1 MTGLHFDLPKCLSP
15 RNDTEKISM
24 RRIDMS
30 PLRKD
35 DTHSEM
41 CLRSD
46 ATTSHSKVVAE
57 PGCNWEPA
65 TPSED
70 PEVLMMVAE
79 DDSPRAARQRTT
91 SGSTDNG
98 FVFVPDSRTTA
109 TGMAA
114 TATGMATTATG
125 MAEAATGIAHAA
137 DRMPEAFLGE
147 RAVWPE
153 WSFVTRGYLVAQGM
167 VTPAELHAIENYPY
181 PVQFAHC
188 NQDQLRRSQQ
198 MYYKLTLL
206 LRGKMSRLIQ
216 KVEPGSGFEAWRL
229 VVQDMLK
236 LDENQSVG
244 LMNQLLRFHL
254 PSPGCVTDVEQCLAR
269 LELSVEALRRQHGE
283 LAVPDQM
290 LRAVVIKAMPE
301 PLRGHLQLLGLPTYP
316 ELKTAILNY
325 LHARQLWTGLE
336 VSSPTATSSDASM
349 ETVEALW
356 RGGKKGKG
364 KGAGKQ
370 KLPNEMVCFNCGGV
384 GHPASKCP
392 SPKGVCLSTS
402 SASAAL
408 STTSS
413 ISVTCFRCGE
423 KGHVASQCKAVMAPA
438 SQAMLFE
445 GPLYT
450 DEEVDAMRAI
460 TEI

>member
-1 MTGLHFDLPKCLSP
+1 M
-15 RNDTEKISM
+15 
-24 RRIDMS
+24 
-30 PLRKD
+30 
-35 DTHSEM
+35 
-41 CLRSD
+41 
-46 ATTSHSKVVAE
+46 VAE

-70 PEVLMMVAE
+70 PEVFMMVAE

-269 LELSVEALRRQHGE
+269 LELGVEALRQQHGE

-316 ELKTAILNY
+316 ELKTAILTIRTRGSCGLVWKLRHQPLLY
-325 LHARQLWTGLE
+325 LMHPWRLLRPCGRAARRAKGRVL
-336 VSSPTATSSDASM
+336 ASRSCLTKWFAS
-349 ETVEALW
+349 TVEVWDIQLLNV
-356 RGGKKGKG
+356 R
-364 KGAGKQ
+364 
-370 KLPNEMVCFNCGGV
+370 LPRVYACQ
-384 GHPASKCP
+384 HPALVRP
-392 SPKGVCLSTS
+392 CL
-402 SASAAL
+402 
-408 STTSS
+408 
-413 ISVTCFRCGE
+413 
-423 KGHVASQCKAVMAPA
+423 P
-438 SQAMLFE
+438 
-445 GPLYT
+445 PLQFQ
-450 DEEVDAMRAI
+450 
-460 TEI
+460 